1 MTRRVDPG
9 FWSHLIGK
17 QSDGTGKRQI
27 RGRGPQHLAG
37 RRVRVVSED
46 NRGSPSLAERSSVAG
61 VRKEAKVVSPSRFKS
76 SHSTDIDVSIAV
88 EPTLKTCCHLTELQT
103 GEV

>member
-1 MTRRVDPG
+1 MTRWVDPR
-9 FWSHLIGK
+9 FWLHLIGK
-17 QSDGTGKRQI
+17 QSDSTGERQI
-27 RGRGPQHLAG
+27 GGGGPQHRAG
-37 RRVRVVSED
+37 RRVGAVCKN
-46 NRGSPSLAERSSVAG
+46 NRSSPSLAQSSSEAG
-61 VRKEAKVVSPSRFKS
+61 IREEAKVVSLSRLKP